1 MMLKE
6 KKMLSHALNE
16 TGWIMIINLGPRDRT
31 TY

>member
-6 KKMLSHALNE
+6 KKMLSHASNE
-16 TGWIMIINLGPRDRT
+16 TDWIMIINLGPRDRT